1 MLFYD
6 FDEPNES
13 ERYFKHAEKIKAV
26 SGDDDIIDTMINLGK
41 NNIKAIMKE
50 DSLLQYEDI
59 RQIFVR
65 NIKDLVK

>member
-41 NNIKAIMKE
+41 NNIKLKKIQENRESGFGK
-50 DSLLQYEDI
+50 LPFFFGFYTL
-59 RQIFVR
+59 
-65 NIKDLVK
+65 